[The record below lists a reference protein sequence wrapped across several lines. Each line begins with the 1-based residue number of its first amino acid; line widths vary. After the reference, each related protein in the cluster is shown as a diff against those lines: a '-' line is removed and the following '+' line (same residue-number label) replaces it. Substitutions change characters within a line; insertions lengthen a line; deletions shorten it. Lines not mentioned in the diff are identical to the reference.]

1 MEEITHMRSIQKTI
15 IVSIII
21 FVSIWGCSETEPPVV
36 SEQSFT
42 LSRFPMSVGSRW
54 VYSIR
59 DSLSDYIDTVV
70 VNIDYSEVIIDFE
83 SNFRLEYRY
92 LNKSDTDAVQIV
104 GDSIDY
110 FDSIGG
116 ALNRRL
122 VFPIEPNSEWAYSVS
137 HGYRVSSVIAE
148 EEISLP
154 AGDFTAYKIETQL
167 SPMIMDLIEQS
178 NIWVTPNVGIVKMEL
193 ITGFRAVDRFEI
205 WDLIE
210 YQLAE

>member
-15 IVSIII
+15 IVSTII

-137 HGYRVSSVIAE
+137 HGYRVSNVIAE

>member
-137 HGYRVSSVIAE
+137 HGYRVSHVIAE